1 MPFESADAYRLFV
14 ASVKHDRRFIYEQ
27 QVGSFLEAVTETSV
41 SRVQTLK
48 AGQILWRAQL
58 GSTSRVQDEGTPEE
72 MEVEA
77 PFFEGRM
84 KPTPTAVGD
93 GRANPRGIAYL
104 YLATTLTTAG
114 SELRPWL
121 GASISI
127 SQFRTNR
134 ELKIVDCTSDKKR
147 WPFKGFNAEM
157 TGTVPWGPEDFES
170 VVWGDIGE
178 AMSIPH
184 NPDEV
189 ALNYI
194 PTQIISERLRHG
206 GLEGIA
212 YKSLLAQGGVN
223 VVLFDIKDADPIN
236 FTLYEAEKVSY
247 SFEQRDNSYFAK
259 KKPPSGEITDG
270 LLPLPVETP
279 DPAN

>member
-1 MPFESADAYRLFV
+1 V
-14 ASVKHDRRFIYEQ
+14 
-27 QVGSFLEAVTETSV
+27 
-41 SRVQTLK
+41 
-48 AGQILWRAQL
+48 
-58 GSTSRVQDEGTPEE
+58 
-72 MEVEA
+72 
-77 PFFEGRM
+77 
-84 KPTPTAVGD
+84 
-93 GRANPRGIAYL
+93 
-104 YLATTLTTAG
+104 
-114 SELRPWL
+114 
-121 GASISI
+121 
-127 SQFRTNR
+127 
-134 ELKIVDCTSDKKR
+134 LKIVDCTSDKKR
-147 WPFKGFNAEM
+147 WPFRGFNAEM

-206 GLEGIA
+206 GVEGIA

-236 FTLYEAEKVSY
+236 FTLYETEKVSY

-259 KKPPSGEITDG
+259 KKPTSHGITDG
-270 LLPLPVETP
+270 LAPLSVKTQDLADRGGPDRDAPKTP
-279 DPAN
+279 SRT